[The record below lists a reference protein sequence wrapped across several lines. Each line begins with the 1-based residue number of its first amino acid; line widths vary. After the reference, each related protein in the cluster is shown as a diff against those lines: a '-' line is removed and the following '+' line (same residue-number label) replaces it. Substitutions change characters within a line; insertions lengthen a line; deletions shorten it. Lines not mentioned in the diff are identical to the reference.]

1 MESLKN
7 AHIQKRQM
15 RVKWELRK
23 NDTNR
28 QQIQYPLLFTILLC
42 HFTFLKTYISI
53 SFANQKKSKKHFQFY
68 KER

>member
-7 AHIQKRQM
+7 AHIQKKANESKM
-15 RVKWELRK
+15 GTEK

-53 SFANQKKSKKHFQFY
+53 SFANQKKSKKDFQFY
-68 KER
+68 EER